1 MQTHTHTHAL
11 SLSLTHTHTSLSHTS
26 THMLTYH
33 LSLSLNLCQSVVDRA
48 LKSHFFCLSQSHRH
62 TQIHTKHRQT
72 NRQRNRQTDRHT
84 HTHTPNALCH
94 IALLSVCKNIHM
106 HFPQQY
112 KQIITES
119 QMTMITV
126 ICKLSNK
133 WSHKYDVQYLQT
145 SVSPHPV

>member
-1 MQTHTHTHAL
+1 MLPLSHTHTHL
-11 SLSLTHTHTSLSHTS
+11 CLTHPHTCLHIISLSL
-26 THMLTYH
+26 LT
-33 LSLSLNLCQSVVDRA
+33 SVVDRA

-72 NRQRNRQTDRHT
+72 NRQRNRQTDTHT